1 MISTKLTYANVTAT
15 LALFVAL
22 GGGAYAATKI
32 VSSKGV
38 VSLCVAKSGAV
49 KVAAAGKRCGK
60 GTTLVAVNQRG
71 PAGQRGTP
79 GLQGPPGNPAAYSAG
94 AGLALS
100 GTTLGADFGHV
111 QARIAGSGCA
121 GDQALQSVAANGT
134 PTCAGMHAYEA
145 KAGSDLSSAT
155 MAVPPGTW
163 VLFGQM
169 TAGGANPQITVYC
182 TIDVNGSPVAT
193 ASQYVPAAGIGGANN
208 GSLFLT
214 STATTTAGQGTPVDV
229 SCNTGGSGYPLWSNG
244 AILAI
249 PVAALN

>member
-15 LALFVAL
+15 LALFIAL

-38 VSLCVAKSGAV
+38 VSLCVAKTGAV
-49 KVAAAGKRCGK
+49 KVLAAGKRCGK

-71 PAGQRGTP
+71 PAGQRGAP
-79 GLQGPPGNPAAYSAG
+79 GLQGPPGTPAAYSAG

-100 GTTLGADFGHV
+100 GATLGADFNRL

-121 GDQALQSVAANGT
+121 ADQALQSVAANGT

-145 KAGSDLSSAT
+145 KAGSDLSAAT
-155 MAVPPGTW
+155 MSVPPGTW

-169 TAGGANPQITVYC
+169 TAGQANTAITVYC
-182 TIDVNGSPVAT
+182 NIDVNGSSVAL
-193 ASQYVPAAGIGGANN
+193 ASHYVPATQN

-214 STATTTAGQGTPVDV
+214 ATTTTTAGQGTPVDV

>member
-1 MISTKLTYANVTAT
+1 MISTRLTYANVTAT

-22 GGGAYAATKI
+22 AGGAYAATTI

-49 KVAAAGKRCGK
+49 KVLAPGKRCARH
-60 GTTLVAVNQRG
+60 TSLVAVNQRG

-100 GTTLGADFGHV
+100 GTTLGADFGRV

-121 GDQALQSVAANGT
+121 ADQALQSVAANGT

-155 MAVPPGTW
+155 MSVPPGTW
-163 VLFGQM
+163 VLFGQI
-169 TAGGANPQITVYC
+169 TAGLAGTPITVYC
-182 TIDVNGSPVAT
+182 NIDVNGSSVAL
-193 ASQYVPAAGIGGANN
+193 ASHYLPSGQN

-214 STATTTAGQGTPVDV
+214 ATATTTAGQGTPVDV
-229 SCNTGGSGYPLWSNG
+229 NCNTGGSGYPLWSDG